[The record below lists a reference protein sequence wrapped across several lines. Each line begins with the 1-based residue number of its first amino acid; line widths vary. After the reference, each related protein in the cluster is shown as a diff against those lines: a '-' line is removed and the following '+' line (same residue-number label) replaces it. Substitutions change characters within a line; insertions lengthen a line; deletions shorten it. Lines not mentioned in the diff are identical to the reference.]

1 MKHLIKLFL
10 QWPTY
15 WYFLV
20 MEPYTYYFSFLYL
33 SFFTCKMGIILVIL
47 VPTSQSCCGRYID
60 VCKVLKSMLCTGGSD
75 GDGNPTVEGSV

>member
-1 MKHLIKLFL
+1 
-10 QWPTY
+10 
-15 WYFLV
+15 
-20 MEPYTYYFSFLYL
+20 
-33 SFFTCKMGIILVIL
+33 MGIILVIL